1 MNQECNNLI
10 EQYNVVKRTGR
21 MIYGEDLMDR
31 AFSKQDKP
39 QEERKGNSSDEL
51 IAEFRPKGCKLCF
64 NRSNNFVSTICNSLK
79 QRSKGC
85 LWQRGRHLNRLHGGH
100 D

>member
-1 MNQECNNLI
+1 MLFDDVEKDVQRAEEFVKSQLERANSMNQECNNLI

-31 AFSKQDKP
+31 AFAKQENP

-51 IAEFRPKGCKLCF
+51 IAEFRPKGCKSCF
-64 NRSNNFVSTICNSLK
+64 NRSNNLV
-79 QRSKGC
+79 
-85 LWQRGRHLNRLHGGH
+85 
-100 D
+100 